1 MNMRTLFIYLFLM
14 ITVVCNAQ
22 TNVSINQLNGTS
34 WIMTS
39 PPDEDIIEK
48 ASFNNCS
55 YTSSTEYILIK
66 GKAVSRFKYYL
77 SPTVPAAFN
86 FSKVGTKTSG
96 KYMIGYNSKMKEIFY
111 YEIIRFDSKKMV
123 LLRKGK
129 PFSIGGAEDLYMTYQ
144 RIK

>member
-1 MNMRTLFIYLFLM
+1 MRTLFIYLFLM
-14 ITVVCNAQ
+14 ITAVCNAQ

-39 PPDEDIIEK
+39 PPDEDIVEK
-48 ASFNNCS
+48 DYFNNCS
-55 YTSSTEYILIK
+55 YTRISEYISV
-66 GKAVSRFKYYL
+66 GKAVSTFKYYL
-77 SPTVPAAFN
+77 SPIVPSAFD

-96 KYMIGYNSKMKEIFY
+96 KFLIGYNSKMKKMFY
-111 YEIIRFDSKKMV
+111 YEITSFDSKKMV

-129 PFSIGGAEDLYMTYQ
+129 LFSIGGAEDLYMTYQ

>member
-1 MNMRTLFIYLFLM
+1 MRTLFIYLFLM

-22 TNVSINQLNGTS
+22 TAVSINQLNGTS
-34 WIMTS
+34 WIRTS
-39 PPDEDIIEK
+39 PAEEDIVEK
-48 ASFNNCS
+48 ASFSNCS
-55 YTSSTEYILIK
+55 YTSSTEYISVRK
-66 GKAVSRFKYYL
+66 VVSPFKYYL

>member
-14 ITVVCNAQ
+14 ITAVCNAQ
-22 TNVSINQLNGTS
+22 TTVSINQLNGTS
-34 WIMTS
+34 WIRTS
-39 PPDEDIIEK
+39 PPDEDIVEK
-48 ASFNNCS
+48 DYFNNCS
-55 YTSSTEYILIK
+55 YTSSTEYISA
-66 GKAVSRFKYYL
+66 GKAVNTFKYYL
-77 SPTVPAAFN
+77 SSTVPAAFD

-96 KYMIGYNSKMKEIFY
+96 KYMIGYNSKMKKMFY
-111 YEIIRFDSKKMV
+111 YEITSFDSKKMV

>member
-22 TNVSINQLNGTS
+22 TAVSINQLNGTS
-34 WIMTS
+34 WIRTS
-39 PPDEDIIEK
+39 PVDKEMVVK
-48 ASFNNCS
+48 YCFNNSS
-55 YTSSTEYILIK
+55 YTNSAEYISV
-66 GKAVSRFKYYL
+66 GKAVSIFKYYL
-77 SPTVPAAFN
+77 SPTVPAAFD

-96 KYMIGYNSKMKEIFY
+96 KFLIGYNSKMKKMFY
-111 YEIIRFDSKKMV
+111 YEITSFDSKKMV

-129 PFSIGGAEDLYMTYQ
+129 PFSIGGAKDLYLTYQ

>member
-1 MNMRTLFIYLFLM
+1 MRTLFIYLFLM

-22 TNVSINQLNGTS
+22 TAVSINQLNGTS
-34 WIMTS
+34 WIRIS
-39 PPDEDIIEK
+39 PPDEDIVGK
-48 ASFNNCS
+48 FYFSNCS
-55 YTSSTEYILIK
+55 YTRSSEYISVRK
-66 GKAVSRFKYYL
+66 VVSIFKYYL
-77 SPTVPAAFN
+77 SPTVPAAFD

-96 KYMIGYNSKMKEIFY
+96 KYMIGYNSKMKKMFY
-111 YEIIRFDSKKMV
+111 YEITSFDSKKMV